1 MVFFMK
7 ESPLKKFNMGTVI
20 IIAALGFFFFVAVI
34 LLAAVGLSGEGGWTG
49 LGGDRIAVI
58 YIEGT
63 IFDSRT
69 AVEQMKMY
77 GNDERVK
84 AILIRIDSPGGGVAA
99 SQEIHDQV
107 LWLREERK
115 KKVIVSMGSVAASGG
130 YYVACAADYIVA
142 NPGTVT
148 GSIGVIAEWVNY
160 ANLLKWA
167 QVRPEV
173 IKSGEMKDA
182 GSATRELAPKERQYL
197 QGIINQMYQ
206 QFVNAVVA
214 GRADKGLTRQRILQL
229 ADGRVYTGEEA
240 VREKLIDELGSYEAA
255 LRKTAEIAGIRGEP
269 QIVTPPKPR
278 RGSLLDLLRDAD
290 VEGIISKGLHQ
301 APGASLQFQYLWK

>member
-1 MVFFMK
+1 M
-7 ESPLKKFNMGTVI
+7 KKFNLGTII
-20 IIAALGFFFFVAVI
+20 IIAVLGFFFFVAII
-34 LLAAVGLSGEGGWTG
+34 LLAAVALSGEGGWAG
-49 LGGDRIAVI
+49 FGGDRIAVI
-58 YIEGT
+58 HIEGA

-77 GNDERVK
+77 ADDERVK

-107 LWLREERK
+107 RWLREEKK
-115 KKVIVSMGSVAASGG
+115 KKVTVSMGSVAASGG
-130 YYVACAADYIVA
+130 YYIACASDYIVA

-148 GSIGVIAEWVNY
+148 GSIGVIAEWINF
-160 ANLLKWA
+160 ADLLKWA

-182 GSATRELAPKERQYL
+182 GSPTRELSPKEREYIQS
-197 QGIINQMYQ
+197 IINQMYQ

-214 GRADKGLTRQRILQL
+214 GRADKGLSRERILQL

-240 VREKLIDELGSYEAA
+240 LKEKLIDELGSYEAA
-255 LRKTAEIAGIRGEP
+255 VRKTAELAGIRGEP
-269 QIVTPPKPR
+269 QIVTPPRPR
-278 RGSLLDLLRDAD
+278 RGSLLDLLTDTD
-290 VEGIISKGLHQ
+290 VESILSKGLNQ
-301 APGASLQFQYLWK
+301 APGASLQFQYIWK